1 MYLVLSGEGDSSPIS
16 GRQVHPKR
24 LLICTEVDGEFSSSD
39 DVDLAQSLSNLTTNE
54 EEEPSF
60 LAVNMADGLR
70 RRRRNRNK

>member
-1 MYLVLSGEGDSSPIS
+1 M
-16 GRQVHPKR
+16 
-24 LLICTEVDGEFSSSD
+24 LICTEVDGEFSTSD
-39 DVDLAQSLSNLTTNE
+39 EVDLAQSLSNLTTNE